1 MVDTQALKGVIVKN
15 GLTQAKVAE
24 EIGISS
30 RTFTSRMKSGVFGS
44 DEIERMIILLRIDN
58 SEIPNIFFKK

>member
-44 DEIERMIILLRIDN
+44 DEIERMIILLQIDN